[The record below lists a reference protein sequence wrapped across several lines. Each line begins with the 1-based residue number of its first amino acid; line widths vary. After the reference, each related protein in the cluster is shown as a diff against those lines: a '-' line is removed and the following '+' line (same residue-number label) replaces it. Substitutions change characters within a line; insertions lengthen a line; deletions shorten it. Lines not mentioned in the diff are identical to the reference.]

1 MKKYMNKICS
11 EIRFF
16 FLKFWKAYW
25 EGVKKMIL
33 ARIFQYLLKFGVSF
47 HTPQMNMI
55 WHGFTKKDPMG
66 Q

>member
-11 EIRFF
+11 ENSFF
-16 FLKFWKAYW
+16 FKFGKAYW

-33 ARIFQYLLKFGVSF
+33 AGIFQYLLKLGVSF
-47 HTPQMNMI
+47 HTPQTNVI
-55 WHGFTKKDPMG
+55 WHGFTKEDPMG